1 MKKWLI
7 VHSQKSYNINQNIIG
22 FDYEKAN
29 NIQPDDYIIYYIKG
43 GSIKG
48 LYKVSN
54 KPWGKEKAWSAK
66 IQIEL
71 NPIIVLEKAIDFKPV
86 ISRLKLFENNP
97 EKWGTQLQGS
107 NNIKELS
114 EHDFIIIENLIY
126 ETNFIET
133 VEHSMKDNKSR
144 EKRLSSA
151 NKIPEQTVAS
161 VIRYKRNP
169 DVVAA
174 VLIRANGICEECNQK
189 APFLRAKDN
198 SPYLE
203 VHHKV
208 QLSQKGEDT
217 VKNAIAVCPN
227 CHKKL
232 HYG

>member
-7 VHSQKSYNINQNIIG
+7 VHTEKSYITNQNIIG
-22 FDYEKAN
+22 FNYEKAN
-29 NIQPDDYIIYYIKG
+29 NIQPDDYIIYYLKG

-48 LYKVSN
+48 LYKVSD
-54 KPWGKEKAWSAK
+54 KPWGKERTWSAK

-71 NPIIVLEKAIDFKPV
+71 QPIKVLEKAIDFRPV
-86 ISRLKLFENNP
+86 ASRLELFENNP
-97 EKWGTQLQGS
+97 DKWGTQLQGS

-114 EHDFIIIENLIY
+114 EHDFTIIENLINEMSFQ
-126 ETNFIET
+126 ETI
-133 VEHSMKDNKSR
+133 DNSINDDISR
-144 EKRLSSA
+144 MERLASA

-174 VLIRANGICEECNQK
+174 VLIRSNGVCEECNQK

-208 QLSQKGEDT
+208 QLSQGGEDT
-217 VKNAIAVCPN
+217 VENAIAVCPN
-227 CHKKL
+227 CHRKL